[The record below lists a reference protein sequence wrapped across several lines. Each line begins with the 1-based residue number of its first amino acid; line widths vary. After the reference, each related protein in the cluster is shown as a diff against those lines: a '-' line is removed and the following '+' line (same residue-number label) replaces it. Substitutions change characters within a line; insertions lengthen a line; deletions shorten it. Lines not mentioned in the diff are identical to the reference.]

1 MNLLLNALIIISLVA
16 TFLVLILG
24 LIHSARS
31 GDNKDNKINKF
42 MRYRVAIQ
50 FVSILILTLALYYKT

>member
-1 MNLLLNALIIISLVA
+1 MDLLLNVLIILCLVT
-16 TFLVLILG
+16 TFLVLMLG
-24 LIHSARS
+24 LFHSAKA
-31 GDNKDNKINKF
+31 GNKKDNKINQF